1 MKTVGIIGGAV
12 ALLLVAAVVS
22 AQSLGDVAKQ
32 EAERRRNIKTTGK
45 VYTNDSVHSDSTSA
59 APAAVTPAAEPK
71 TPVADPKTP
80 AADAKTPAT
89 DAPAATTPPQAG
101 AAAKPD
107 DPKTEAY
114 WKKRVAAAREGLAR
128 AQTFAEALQSR
139 INVLSAD
146 FVNHDD
152 PAQRAV
158 IGADRQKAT
167 DELTRVKGEIAQY
180 QKAITDIQDEARRA
194 NVPAG
199 WVR

>member
-1 MKTVGIIGGAV
+1 MKSVGIVGAAV
-12 ALLLVAAVVS
+12 ACFLVAAAVS

-32 EAERRRNIKTTGK
+32 EAERRKNIKTAGK
-45 VYTNDSVHSDSTSA
+45 VYTNDSVIPDSSSA
-59 APAAVTPAAEPK
+59 APATAPPAEPKTPAAEPK
-71 TPVADPKTP
+71 TPAP
-80 AADAKTPAT
+80 
-89 DAPAATTPPQAG
+89 DAPAGTTPAQAG
-101 AAAKPD
+101 ATAKPD

-114 WKKRVAAAREGLAR
+114 WKKRITAARESLAR

-152 PAQRAV
+152 PAQRNV

-167 DELTRVKGEIAQY
+167 DELTRVKGEITQY

-194 NVPAG
+194 NVPPG

>member
-1 MKTVGIIGGAV
+1 MKPVGIFGSAV
-12 ALLLVAAVVS
+12 ALLLVATAVS

-32 EAERRRNIKTTGK
+32 EAERRKNIKTTGK
-45 VYTNDSVHSDSTSA
+45 VYTNDNVRTDSTSA
-59 APAAVTPAAEPK
+59 APAAAQAAQPQ
-71 TPVADPKTP
+71 TSTATAPP
-80 AADAKTPAT
+80 PAT
-89 DAPAATTPPQAG
+89 SPQAG
-101 AAAKPD
+101 APAKAD

-114 WKKRVAAAREGLAR
+114 WKKRITAAREGLAR

-152 PAQRAV
+152 PAQRSV

-167 DELTRVKGEIAQY
+167 DELARVKGEIAQY
-180 QKAITDIQDEARRA
+180 QKSITDIQDEARRA

-199 WVR
+199 WIR

>member
-1 MKTVGIIGGAV
+1 MKSVGIVGAAV
-12 ALLLVAAVVS
+12 ACFLVAAAVS

-32 EAERRRNIKTTGK
+32 EAERRKNIKTAGK
-45 VYTNDSVHSDSTSA
+45 VYTNDSVIPDSSSA
-59 APAAVTPAAEPK
+59 APATAPPAEPKTPAAEPK
-71 TPVADPKTP
+71 TPAAEPKTP
-80 AADAKTPAT
+80 AP
-89 DAPAATTPPQAG
+89 DAPAGTTPAQAG
-101 AAAKPD
+101 ATAKPD

-114 WKKRVAAAREGLAR
+114 WKKRITAARESLAR

-152 PAQRAV
+152 PAQRNV

-167 DELTRVKGEIAQY
+167 DELTRVKGEITQY

-194 NVPAG
+194 NVPPG